1 MVLYWVAFYSTSE
14 KIKVVGF
21 WWFLFFF
28 FFFGL
33 FILEWRNVSVLLC
46 LPRRRN
52 CMRASEA
59 ADCFPFVSLWMMAS
73 I

>member
-28 FFFGL
+28 F
-33 FILEWRNVSVLLC
+33 W
-46 LPRRRN
+46 
-52 CMRASEA
+52 
-59 ADCFPFVSLWMMAS
+59 S
-73 I
+73 IYS

>member
-28 FFFGL
+28 FFL
-33 FILEWRNVSVLLC
+33 V
-46 LPRRRN
+46 
-52 CMRASEA
+52 
-59 ADCFPFVSLWMMAS
+59 
-73 I
+73 